1 MKVHHILL
9 IIWLVVVAFFLMN
22 YLRDKRNR
30 Y

>member
-9 IIWLVVVAFFLMN
+9 IIWLVVVGFFLMN
-22 YLRDKRNR
+22 YLSDKRNR

>member
-9 IIWLVVVAFFLMN
+9 IIWLVVVGFFLMN